1 MSQKRIVIV
10 GGGYGGV
17 HAAKKLSKKFKRKSN
32 VKITLIDKKP
42 YHTLMTE
49 LHEVA
54 GGRVGPEAVKVSFKK
69 IFGARNVEF
78 SLDTVKDID
87 FEKQRVS
94 GDHCYSYDY
103 LVLGTGAQPND
114 FGIGGIKEHGYTL
127 WSMDDAIRIRSHTER
142 MFIEAAEE
150 RDPKRRQELLTFV
163 VAGAGFTG
171 IEMAGEL
178 IERKEALCRQYDIEP
193 QDVKIYIVEALNEL
207 LPMLTKEQQDKA
219 EAYMKKHNAEVVL
232 NSKITKATT
241 NEVHM
246 HTGQVIN
253 TKTLIWTCGVMGT
266 EFGAKL
272 GIDQG
277 HVNRQRANE
286 YMQSPKYSNVY
297 LVGDMLWY
305 LENEKA
311 LPQIVETAV
320 QTADVAATNIIQE
333 ITKKGEKKKFKS
345 NYHGHMVSIGGKW
358 GLSNNMGLKFSGFI
372 AQSIK
377 HLINV
382 IHLFG
387 LAGLNAVWGYLQHE
401 FLSIKEKRSIVGGH
415 LAAKVPIYWVT
426 VLRVFLG
433 GKWLYEGIKKV
444 VEGWLDPAN
453 IFIVQ
458 VQGVS
463 AASDAAEGAGEAVK
477 QMVTPLLSEPLGIYN
492 WIVDTFV
499 MLNPFFF
506 QAMIVGAEIALGLA
520 FIGGLFT
527 FLAAVA
533 SIGLCIM
540 LIIGAMAGSEIL
552 WYMAAAVV
560 MLGGAGKGL
569 GLDYW
574 VMPFIKKLW
583 NGTRI
588 AKRTYLYI
596 GEPED

>member
-1 MSQKRIVIV
+1 MNQKRIVIV

-17 HAAKKLSKKFKRKSN
+17 HAAKKLSKQFKRKSN

-54 GGRVGPEAVKVSFKK
+54 GGRVGPDAVKVSFKK
-69 IFGARNVEF
+69 IFAARNVEF

-87 FEKQRVS
+87 FENQRVI
-94 GDHCYSYDY
+94 GDHYYSYDY

-114 FGIGGIKEHGYTL
+114 FGISGIKEHGYTL
-127 WSMDDAIRIRSHTER
+127 WSMEDAIRIRSHTER
-142 MFIEAAEE
+142 MFIEASEE
-150 RDPKRRQELLTFV
+150 RDPQKRQEMLTFV
-163 VAGAGFTG
+163 IAGAGFTG

-178 IERKEALCRQYDIEP
+178 LERKGSLCRQYDIDPE
-193 QDVKIYIVEALNEL
+193 DVRIFIIEALSEV
-207 LPMLTKEQQDKA
+207 LPMLTKEQQEKTI
-219 EAYMKKHNAEVVL
+219 AYLKKQNAEVVL
-232 NSKITKATT
+232 NSKITKATAS
-241 NEVHM
+241 EVHM
-246 HTGQVIN
+246 HTGKVIN
-253 TKTLIWTCGVMGT
+253 SRTLIWTCGVWGT
-266 EFGAKL
+266 DFAASLKIE
-272 GIDQG
+272 QG
-277 HVNRQRANE
+277 HVNRQRVNE
-286 YMQSPKYSNVY
+286 FMQSPSHENVY
-297 LVGDMLWY
+297 LVGDMIWY

-320 QTADVAATNIIQE
+320 QTADVAAANIIQD
-333 ITKKGEKKKFKS
+333 ITKKGEKKPFKS
-345 NYHGHMVSIGGKW
+345 NYHGHMVSVGGRW

-372 AQSIK
+372 AQGIK

-387 LAGLNAVWGYLQHE
+387 LAGVNAVWGYLQHE
-401 FLSIKEKRSIVGGH
+401 FLSVKDKRSIIGGH
-415 LAAKVPIYWVT
+415 LAAKVPVYWVA

-433 GKWLYEGIKKV
+433 AKWLYEGIKKIID
-444 VEGWLDPAN
+444 GWLDPAN
-453 IFIVQ
+453 IYIVQ
-458 VQGVS
+458 MEGVS
-463 AASDAAEGAGEAVK
+463 AASEWGETAAEETAQWAA
-477 QMVTPLLSEPLGIYN
+477 PLLSEPLGIYN

-499 MLNPFFF
+499 MLNPYLF
-506 QAMIVGAEIALGLA
+506 QAGIVIAEIALGLA

-527 FLAAVA
+527 FLAAAA

-552 WYMAAAVV
+552 WYLAAAVV

-574 VMPFIKKLW
+574 AMPFFKKIW
-583 NGTRI
+583 NGTKL
-588 AKRTYLYI
+588 AKKTYLYI